1 MRKLV
6 VAGVLAAA
14 ALLAIPAS
22 AAFDHHFSV
31 ISRPVSGHVVGGT
44 KFVFKE
50 KLFDPHHRRDKV
62 GRDWAVCKDQHH
74 TTKCRAHIHLNG
86 EIGGFGDI
94 GGIGRLGPTD
104 RRLNVA
110 WGTRDFKEVA
120 GKVTIHDAKGN
131 AAKLRFDLVR

>member
-1 MRKLV
+1 MRTLIV
-6 VAGVLAAA
+6 TGVLAALVIS
-14 ALLAIPAS
+14 LLAIPAS
-22 AAFDHHFSV
+22 ASFDHHFTV
-31 ISRPVSGHVVGGT
+31 LERKLDANGLR
-44 KFVFKE
+44 FRA
-50 KLFDPHHRRDKV
+50 KLFNPQNRRDRV
-62 GRDWAVCKDQHH
+62 GREWGRCRPKPDDQLKCKVHF
-74 TTKCRAHIHLNG
+74 HLNG

-94 GGIGRLGPTD
+94 GVIGRLGPTD